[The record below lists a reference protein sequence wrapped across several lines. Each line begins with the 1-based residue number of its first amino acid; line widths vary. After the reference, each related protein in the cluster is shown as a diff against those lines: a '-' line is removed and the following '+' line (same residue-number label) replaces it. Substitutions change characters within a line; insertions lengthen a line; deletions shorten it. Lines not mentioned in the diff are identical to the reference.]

1 MHPLATT
8 NVYICRGKRERER
21 QRRAFLERKNLEYD
35 RFFWKAKSR
44 FGNVSK
50 NFHAKFRAPACVR
63 TLCATREGGISSTK
77 EEIHGS
83 PHMFYQGTLW
93 YRRRFKGDS
102 TMFTECRGPRRIDG
116 GREGRAKRCIEACMP
131 LVGLSC
137 KPLSSNPR
145 YFATPPYSIFR
156 STSIPVTL
164 PRATTS
170 PPVTTPP
177 CTPFPPFL
185 RASSSHSRPCNRFF
199 AHLAYHVA
207 PVSKRDFPRCTGR
220 TTRDSLEIPVKGDLF
235 GREESSRTSFLMES
249 NEFSEFSIRRGKG
262 EAEWIRWIRTN
273 DPRHV
278 FNSICRYVNEVC
290 TSLESL
296 CSYYALPR
304 QSNLRNPSQSSG
316 IPLCTLHFPRC
327 TTLLIF

>member
-1 MHPLATT
+1 MRRSVEHLPRIYFTVSVKTIKREPPINRASPRDYECLHLPRQT
-8 NVYICRGKRERER
+8 RERETKESFPGTKEFGIR
-21 QRRAFLERKNLEYD
+21 QVFLESKKS
-35 RFFWKAKSR
+35 FWKCFQEFSR
-44 FGNVSK
+44 EIS
-50 NFHAKFRAPACVR
+50 RACVR
-63 TLCATREGGISSTK
+63 TYLVCDARGGISSTK

-207 PVSKRDFPRCTGR
+207 PVSENGIFLDARGERR
-220 TTRDSLEIPVKGDLF
+220 EI
-235 GREESSRTSFLMES
+235 R
-249 NEFSEFSIRRGKG
+249 
-262 EAEWIRWIRTN
+262 
-273 DPRHV
+273 
-278 FNSICRYVNEVC
+278 
-290 TSLESL
+290 
-296 CSYYALPR
+296 
-304 QSNLRNPSQSSG
+304 
-316 IPLCTLHFPRC
+316 
-327 TTLLIF
+327 